1 MGGGAVVTQNIL
13 STQTY
18 KILDLAKLFLA
29 DALIKKK
36 HKKSCTPSRITLKYG
51 SKNRPWF
58 EGLKMKSNFQLQL

>member
-18 KILDLAKLFLA
+18 KILDLAKLFRA

-36 HKKSCTPSRITLKYG
+36 HKKKLYSLSDHFKIWVQNP
-51 SKNRPWF
+51 P
-58 EGLKMKSNFQLQL
+58 MV